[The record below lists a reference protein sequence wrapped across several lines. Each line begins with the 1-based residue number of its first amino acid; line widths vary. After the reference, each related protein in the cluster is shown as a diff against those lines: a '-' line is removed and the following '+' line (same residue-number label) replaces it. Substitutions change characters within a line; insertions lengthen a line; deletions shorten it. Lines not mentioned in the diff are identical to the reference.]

1 MVGEERANIQVLRN
15 RNTEC
20 PQERMGSLQE
30 DLQGGQRTWRPR
42 CEPTGPRLC
51 MHGSRG
57 SERL

>member
-42 CEPTGPRLC
+42 CEPAGPRLC

-57 SERL
+57 SKRL